1 MTSPAAKATSGGLR
15 QSGRRL
21 DGIRRASLAGMR
33 RYSQF
38 VSVMKRALPVA
49 AGGVAIAVL
58 VYALHPRD
66 TNHWAMTW
74 DNQTEIDNDLTMVRP
89 RLLGTD
95 DNGSPF
101 TVIADTAVQDGPT
114 ALRVRLNNVRAQ
126 ITMQDGLWVQ
136 LEARQGLVNSD
147 KQELDLTGGIRLTAD
162 GGYEAHTQTAHFDLE
177 AGTVTGHEPVSG
189 RGPFGT
195 YQARGFELRKEQ
207 RQLIFTGGVSML
219 VRPAEARK

>member
-1 MTSPAAKATSGGLR
+1 MSPAARTTTGGIR
-15 QSGRRL
+15 EPSRRL
-21 DGIRRASLAGMR
+21 DGIRRASLRGMH

-49 AGGVAIAVL
+49 AGGVAVAVL
-58 VYALHPRD
+58 VYALQPRD
-66 TNHWAMTW
+66 ANHWAMTW
-74 DNQTEIDNDLTMVRP
+74 ENRNEIDNDLTMVRP

-101 TVIADTAVQDGPT
+101 TVVADTAVQDGPS
-114 ALRVRLNNVRAQ
+114 ALRIRLNNVRAQ
-126 ITMQDGLWVQ
+126 ITMPDGLWVQ

-147 KQELDLTGGIRLTAD
+147 KQELELAGGIRLTAD
-162 GGYEAHTQTAHFDLE
+162 GGYEAHTRTAHFDLD
-177 AGTVTGHEPVSG
+177 AGTVTGREPVSG

-207 RQLIFTGGVSML
+207 RQIVFTGGVSML
-219 VRPAEARK
+219 VRPAEAKR